1 VRTLVA
7 RNQDSTVPIVF
18 LGSHADR
25 ESQRQVSQDEALFLA
40 EKLNC
45 GWLECSA
52 KTGQNVNDA
61 FELIVR
67 MINRYTTLQPPPSSA
82 SSSSADT

>member
-1 VRTLVA
+1 M
-7 RNQDSTVPIVF
+7 PIVF

-52 KTGQNVNDA
+52 KTGHNVNDA

-67 MINRYTTLQPPPSSA
+67 MINRYTTLQRPSSS
-82 SSSSADT
+82 SSSSADS